1 MEFREQI
8 AIGFVFF
15 IYAYFL
21 GLGFWQVL
29 GTYREIRAFCLLPQG
44 ANRNWGYFLGSAM
57 MAAATI
63 WFFGTRTEDIF
74 SPGPASSEFLFF
86 LSLALFCALVTCR
99 AISWVEGRLSSRTP
113 AVRQKDLP

>member
-8 AIGFVFF
+8 SIGLVFF
-15 IYAYFL
+15 VYAYFL

-29 GTYREIRAFCLLPQG
+29 GTYRLIRSFSLLPKG
-44 ANRNWGYFLGSAM
+44 AGRNWGYFLGSTM

-74 SPGPASSEFLFF
+74 CPGPASSEFLFF
-86 LSLALFCALVTCR
+86 LSLALFCAWLTCL
-99 AISWVEGRLSSRTP
+99 AVSSVEDRLSSSAAGVGQRDP
-113 AVRQKDLP
+113 R

>member
-8 AIGFVFF
+8 TIGFVFF
-15 IYAYFL
+15 VYAYFL

-29 GTYREIRAFCLLPQG
+29 GTYRQIRVFSLLPKG
-44 ANRNWGYFLGSAM
+44 ADSKWGYFLGSTM

-86 LSLALFCALVTCR
+86 LSLALCFALLTCL
-99 AISWVEGRLSSRTP
+99 AVSSIEDRLSTAAR
-113 AVRQKDLP
+113 VGQKYPR